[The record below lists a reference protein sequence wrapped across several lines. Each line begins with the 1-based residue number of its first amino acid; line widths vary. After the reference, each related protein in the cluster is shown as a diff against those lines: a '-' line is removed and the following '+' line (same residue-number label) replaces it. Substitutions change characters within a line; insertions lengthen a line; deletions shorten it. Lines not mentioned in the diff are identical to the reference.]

1 MRFRVHIRP
10 PSVHAEAHPLDGE
23 KARIRKGGAKFKA
36 SKQAAKLRGH
46 QADACSQ
53 YCGASCGK
61 LGLYMAHGAI
71 KIECAIYCSILIQY
85 WLKSTNLSTLAAAHE
100 SASADR
106 SDTTKE
112 ATVRRL
118 QDWGQPYSWLATHGA
133 DDECSIDVRLS
144 RL

>member
-23 KARIRKGGAKFKA
+23 KARIRRGGAKFKA

-53 YCGASCGK
+53 YCGASGGK
-61 LGLYMAHGAI
+61 LGLYMARGAI

-85 WLKSTNLSTLAAAHE
+85 WLKFHRKLEKFCSVE
-100 SASADR
+100 DR
-106 SDTTKE
+106 EDFKVNQCFFLEIFQT
-112 ATVRRL
+112 
-118 QDWGQPYSWLATHGA
+118 GYG
-133 DDECSIDVRLS
+133 
-144 RL
+144 